1 MSNSIQVFTAEAI
14 ATFALCFVG
23 VLSIAAAGDSLVTV
37 ALAHGLTIA
46 VMVAAVGSVSGA
58 HINPAVTFGFVVTGR
73 MKPATAV
80 LYWGAQLV
88 GAAVAGFLLLGILD
102 GSVLASASAE
112 GAKGLVAGGTPQL
125 SGVEMLSGILLEA
138 VATFFLVFV
147 VFGTAVSERAPKSV
161 FPFAIGLT
169 VTLGIMAIGPMT
181 GGALNPARH
190 FGPALA
196 SGMWENVAVYWIG
209 PLLGGALGGAVQH
222 FILMKQAPI
231 SSD

>member
-23 VLSIAAAGDSLVTV
+23 VLSIVAAGDSLVTV

-73 MKPATAV
+73 MKPATAA
-80 LYWGAQLV
+80 LYWSAQLI
-88 GAAVAGFLLLGILD
+88 GAAIAGFLLLGILG

-112 GAKGLVAGGTPQL
+112 GAAGLVAGGTPQL
-125 SGVEMLSGILLEA
+125 NGVEMLSGILLEA

-169 VTLGIMAIGPMT
+169 VTLGIIAIGPMT

-209 PLLGGALGGAVQH
+209 PLLGGALGAAAQH
-222 FILMKQAPI
+222 FILMK